1 MAVSFASLFVA
12 AVVVRAIKYVIKG
25 GHGLHEEDSEED
37 EDDVRK
43 IVLHGIAAAESGGK
57 HMIHE
62 AEDGVVHVSTT
73 VLPAVAKAVGETS
86 TRSIQVVESTG
97 RRGVEAVASTGRHG
111 VLAVESTRRRII
123 EEAGDGVDNISV
135 EIDKAL
141 DEAED
146 GVIGAL
152 EAMGI

>member
-1 MAVSFASLFVA
+1 MAVSFASLFIA

-25 GHGLHEEDSEED
+25 GQGFYEEDSEED

-43 IVLHGIAAAESGGK
+43 IVLHGIAAAEGGGK

-73 VLPAVAKAVGETS
+73 VLPAVAKAVEDTS
-86 TRSIQVVESTG
+86 S
-97 RRGVEAVASTGRHG
+97 
-111 VLAVESTRRRII
+111 RII
-123 EEAGDGVDNISV
+123 EEAEDGVDNVSV
-135 EIDKAL
+135 AIDEAL

-146 GVIGAL
+146 GVIGVL
-152 EAMGI
+152 DAMGI